1 MAPLCCCFG
10 KRSANRRS
18 MRTQGRQDAGKGK
31 HDDLQSPLSC
41 ESFRSE
47 YYDAQENFSV
57 TEGLSPPCSTS
68 VTPRP
73 SVSYEK
79 HHSQGITAD
88 TATVLDAGLR
98 PCDGECGATAVA
110 AVSIPVDGE
119 CFQDGQLAG
128 TSETSEELHQGGGGA
143 ISKLASCLSILDA
156 IRMPGSAG
164 TPTAA
169 GAASTPSP
177 FGSSATQL
185 LSGGPVDGATSGRPT
200 SRRPGRKLEPGSTL
214 LRRDMS
220 TSVLD
225 VQEAWDECDDDNT
238 PSSSGRPFMVRSVDY
253 MRTKVK
259 VPSHGALYRLLAA
272 DVISSDTKLT
282 HVARVVNIQHMLRPA
297 VDPHLPPLLIITI
310 MLPMYPATLFGGNDG
325 PSQSLVYYF
334 ALPPD
339 FNPVAYTNQQALA
352 LLRRLMTNGREADG
366 SPTRDRFKLIPRVV
380 NVDEWALKG
389 PLSPAEHKLLAT
401 YNDKPILTRPQHFF
415 FNGPG
420 YLEVDIDIHSYQF
433 LARKAFGAYF
443 GRLKEV
449 IFENAFVIQ
458 GNNPEELPEQ
468 VLAAVRMYRIDL
480 MRNRPLRE
488 FIIPAAAAAS
498 AFPNQPG
505 LPARWRSPM
514 QHVPSPPPPIP
525 EAADEP
531 KFTNA

>member
-1 MAPLCCCFG
+1 M
-10 KRSANRRS
+10 
-18 MRTQGRQDAGKGK
+18 
-31 HDDLQSPLSC
+31 
-41 ESFRSE
+41 
-47 YYDAQENFSV
+47 
-57 TEGLSPPCSTS
+57 
-68 VTPRP
+68 
-73 SVSYEK
+73 
-79 HHSQGITAD
+79 
-88 TATVLDAGLR
+88 R

-128 TSETSEELHQGGGGA
+128 TSETSEEPHQGGGGA

-164 TPTAA
+164 TPTAS
-169 GAASTPSP
+169 GAASVPST
-177 FGSSATQL
+177 FGSSGTQL
-185 LSGGPVDGATSGRPT
+185 LSGGLADGGASGRPT
-200 SRRPGRKLEPGSTL
+200 SRRLGGKLEPGSTL
-214 LRRDMS
+214 RRRDMS

-225 VQEAWDECDDDNT
+225 VQEAWDECDDDGDDI

-259 VPSHGALYRLLAA
+259 LPSRGALYRLLTA

-282 HVARVVNIQHMLRPA
+282 HVARLANIQHMLRPA
-297 VDPHLPPLLIITI
+297 VDPHLPPLLIINI

-325 PSQSLVYYF
+325 PSQSLIYYF
-334 ALPPD
+334 ALPSD
-339 FNPVAYTNQQALA
+339 FNPVAYANQAALA
-352 LLRRLMTNGREADG
+352 LLRRLTTNGREADG

-443 GRLKEV
+443 GR
-449 IFENAFVIQ
+449 
-458 GNNPEELPEQ
+458 
-468 VLAAVRMYRIDL
+468 
-480 MRNRPLRE
+480 
-488 FIIPAAAAAS
+488 
-498 AFPNQPG
+498 
-505 LPARWRSPM
+505 
-514 QHVPSPPPPIP
+514 
-525 EAADEP
+525 
-531 KFTNA
+531 